1 MPPDD
6 DATAL
11 DIVLACRRVRRFL
24 EDVDEPS
31 FQADEEKR
39 WAVVSQLLIIGEAA
53 RRLSHAFQREHPRIP
68 WRQITAMRNRLI
80 HQYDKINWQL
90 VWRTAIQD
98 VPILMD
104 EMEEVVPADEPQDD
118 GSAAIDER

>member
-1 MPPDD
+1 MPPDEA
-6 DATAL
+6 ATAL

-80 HQYDKINWQL
+80 HEYDRINWRL
-90 VWRTAIQD
+90 VYRTAIQD

-104 EMEEVVPADEPQDD
+104 EMEAVVPADEPHGYHNTPGD
-118 GSAAIDER
+118 GQ